1 MQGLLDSRPL
11 ARWSWPAWVEKAL
24 RKQPINTYCVQNAY
38 GRLKLHDRLQD
49 LRIYWVRPW
58 QRILHALTKQ
68 GKNSRITARLE
79 TQGPH
84 TGLQKCLL
92 RQDRRWIYA
101 YYWQKDLRLDQDAFW
116 RHPIRED
123 FLKGVTA
130 SLHPPQLGLP
140 IWQLYR
146 LEVQHNEALWSRG
159 MRIIRAWT

>member
-11 ARWSWPAWVEKAL
+11 ACWSWPAWVEKAL
-24 RKQPINTYCVQNAY
+24 RKQPISALSVQNAY
-38 GRLKLHDRLQD
+38 GRRSRDRLQD

-92 RQDRRWIYA
+92 WQDRRWIYA
-101 YYWQKDLRLDQDAFW
+101 YNWQKDRRLDQDAFW
-116 RHPIRED
+116 GHPIREN

-130 SLHPPQLGLP
+130 SLYPSQLGLP
-140 IWQLYR
+140 IRQLYR
-146 LEVQHNEALWSRG
+146 LKVQHNEALWSRG
-159 MRIIRAWT
+159 MRIFRAWT